1 MTRLVCDAKA
11 QPHDRLFNYYYTHEC
26 RPALHRD
33 SRPMFAFPA
42 LPRGAGND
50 PHGTIFSGSKAFDRF
65 LNPRPYLAIHAI
77 ILALSFAMILAGS
90 ELFTNGVEWM
100 GKRLDIAEAAVGSLL
115 AAVGTALPETFIPA
129 VALLTGRDSAAA
141 HDAVGV
147 GAIMGAPLMLSTVA
161 LFVMGCAAL
170 GFRRRRG
177 RIALRVVRKDGRR
190 DLAFFFP
197 VFLAVVIMGTLR
209 LGVIARHVAAGTLLA
224 AYAGYCVVM
233 LRLKRADGVELEH
246 GLYFESIFRGR
257 GEDPR
262 AFAIAVQVL
271 FGVSAILFGAV
282 EFVDQVILFSRHVG
296 LNPGVLSLILSPL
309 ATELPEKYNSVV
321 WIRQR
326 KDHLALAN
334 ITGAMVFQSCIPVA
348 LGLAFTPWIL
358 PAPELLA
365 GTIALASVAILF
377 INLRD
382 SELGTPTLMIGGAAY
397 AIFLGGLFWLGV
409 L

>member
-1 MTRLVCDAKA
+1 M
-11 QPHDRLFNYYYTHEC
+11 
-26 RPALHRD
+26 
-33 SRPMFAFPA
+33 
-42 LPRGAGND
+42 
-50 PHGTIFSGSKAFDRF
+50 
-65 LNPRPYLAIHAI
+65 AIHAI
-77 ILALSFAMILAGS
+77 ILALSFAIILAGS
-90 ELFTNGVEWM
+90 ELFTNGIEWM

-147 GAIMGAPLMLSTVA
+147 GAIIGAPLMLSTIA
-161 LFVMGCAAL
+161 LFVMGCAAI
-170 GFRRRRG
+170 GFRRRRR
-177 RIALRVVRKDGRR
+177 RIALRVRREDGRR
-190 DLAFFFP
+190 DLSFFFP
-197 VFLAVVIMGTLR
+197 IFLAAVILGTLR
-209 LGVIARHVAAGTLLA
+209 LGLVARHLAAGALLL

-233 LRLKRADGVELEH
+233 LRLKRAADAEVEH
-246 GLYFESIFRGR
+246 GLYIETILSGA
-257 GEDPR
+257 GDDPR
-262 AFAIAVQVL
+262 AFAIFLQVI
-271 FGVSAILFGAV
+271 FGTGAILLGAV
-282 EFVDQVILFSRHVG
+282 EFVDQVILFSRHAG

-321 WIRQR
+321 WIRQS

-365 GTIALASVAILF
+365 ATIALASVVLLY

-397 AIFLGGLFWLGV
+397 GIFLGGLVWLRV